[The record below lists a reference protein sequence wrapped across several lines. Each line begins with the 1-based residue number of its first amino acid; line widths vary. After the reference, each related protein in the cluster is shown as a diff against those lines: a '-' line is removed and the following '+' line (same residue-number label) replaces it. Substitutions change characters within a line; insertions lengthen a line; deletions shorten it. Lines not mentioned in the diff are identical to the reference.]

1 MFSLL
6 YEAKKTSGFFCAV
19 PLCQCSFRVK
29 QSFKNTLLVLV
40 CFKSAR
46 GSEFFCLKRG
56 GARERGSLRAHK
68 EGVGTGILGGS
79 VPPALK
85 SRANLGGDHICKT
98 DYR

>member
-1 MFSLL
+1 MFSLF
-6 YEAKKTSGFFCAV
+6 YEVRKTSGFFCAL
-19 PLCQCSFRVK
+19 PLRRRSFRGK
-29 QSFKNTLLVLV
+29 QSFKNTFLVLV
-40 CFKSAR
+40 CFKFAT
-46 GSEFFCLKRG
+46 GSYFFCLKRG

>member
-6 YEAKKTSGFFCAV
+6 YEAKKTGGFFRAG
-19 PLCQCSFRVK
+19 LLRQSSFRDK
-29 QSFKNTLLVLV
+29 QRFKNTFLVLV
-40 CFKSAR
+40 CFKSAI
-46 GSEFFCLKRG
+46 GSELFCLKRG

>member
-1 MFSLL
+1 MVL
-6 YEAKKTSGFFCAV
+6 FFCI
-19 PLCQCSFRVK
+19 
-29 QSFKNTLLVLV
+29 
-40 CFKSAR
+40 
-46 GSEFFCLKRG
+46 KRG